1 MENEILESTK
11 HIKNISKKKVIV
23 EIIFAKK
30 KKKLTITYEDLQQLL
45 DKMVIDN
52 ILQESGKG
60 VSRTYLIPKDPEKAL
75 TPDM

>member
-1 MENEILESTK
+1 MENEILESIK

-23 EIIFAKK
+23 EIIFAK

-52 ILQESGKG
+52 ILQESRKG
-60 VSRTYLIPKDPEKAL
+60 VSRTYLIPEDPAKAL

>member
-1 MENEILESTK
+1 MENEILESMK

-23 EIIFAKK
+23 EIIFAK

-52 ILQESGKG
+52 ILQESRKG
-60 VSRTYLIPKDPEKAL
+60 VSRTYLIPEDPEKAL